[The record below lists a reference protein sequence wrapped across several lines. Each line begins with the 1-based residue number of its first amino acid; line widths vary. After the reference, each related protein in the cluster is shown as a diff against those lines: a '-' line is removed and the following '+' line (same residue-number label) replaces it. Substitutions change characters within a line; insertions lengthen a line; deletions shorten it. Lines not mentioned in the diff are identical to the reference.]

1 MKGKKAGKIAILM
14 AATAALVAT
23 IVKDKK
29 NKEQSEK

>member
-1 MKGKKAGKIAILM
+1 MKAKKAGKIAILM

-29 NKEQSEK
+29 IKEEN